1 MATQPQKCQ
10 QQHQTQH
17 RTGDEGQGELGE
29 QLAQGL
35 EDEELN
41 ETLDHGLSVDS
52 LRWLWGRKTCD
63 FSVRIS
69 MGSLTL
75 ARATPKVFGS

>member
-1 MATQPQKCQ
+1 MATQRQKRQ

-17 RTGDEGQGELGE
+17 RAGDERQGELGE

-41 ETLDHGLSVDS
+41 EALDHGLSVCKGLKDGES
-52 LRWLWGRKTCD
+52 QQL
-63 FSVRIS
+63 
-69 MGSLTL
+69 
-75 ARATPKVFGS
+75 